1 MGADFYEDEVNEV
14 SQGQGMR
21 PPMGIGRNSVID
33 RAIID
38 KNARIGESVVIT
50 PDGKAPN
57 VDSAN
62 YYIRDGVVVIPKNA
76 IIPDGTWI

>member
-1 MGADFYEDEVNEV
+1 MGADYYEDEAAEI
-14 SQGQGMR
+14 SEDSDFL
-21 PPMGIGRNSVID
+21 PPIGIGRNSVID

-38 KNARIGESVVIT
+38 KNARIGESVVVT

-57 VDSAN
+57 VDSPN

-76 IIPDGTWI
+76 MIPDGTWI

>member
-1 MGADFYEDEVNEV
+1 VIMGADFYEELAEGTTPNV
-14 SQGQGMR
+14 
-21 PPMGIGRNSVID
+21 PPIGIGRNSVVD

-38 KNARIGESVVIT
+38 KNARIGENVVIT

-57 VDSAN
+57 VDSEN

-76 IIPDGTWI
+76 VLADGTWI

>member
-1 MGADFYEDEVNEV
+1 MQTITKMKQLKLSEDA
-14 SQGQGMR
+14 R
-21 PPMGIGRNSVID
+21 LLPPIGIGRNSVID

-57 VDSAN
+57 VDSTN

-76 IIPDGTWI
+76 VIPDGTWI